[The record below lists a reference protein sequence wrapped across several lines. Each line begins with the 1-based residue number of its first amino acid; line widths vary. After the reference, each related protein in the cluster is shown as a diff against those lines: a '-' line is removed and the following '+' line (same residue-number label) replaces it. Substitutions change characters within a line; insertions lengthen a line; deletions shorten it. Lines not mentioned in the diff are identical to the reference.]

1 MCVVL
6 EAVDLSSSHR
16 CRVTRVLPLS
26 RPPQPSVK
34 LPSLKAFVTPQL
46 SLGSDRPALKLSAPS
61 VTPLLSLGSDQPSLK
76 TLPSPVTPQL
86 SLKLDQS
93 SLKPSTPTMTPHLS
107 SDEPTLKIS
116 VPSLIPRLS
125 LGLDEPSPKPSASS
139 VTPLLSLGSGQ
150 PTLKM
155 TASSVIPR
163 LSLGLDQPTLKPSTP
178 SVTPHSS
185 LASDE
190 AALKTSASSVTP
202 HLSLESDCETGS
214 SDSPLH
220 AVGEQPMLKPVPLPS
235 VVDQVTQKPGV
246 ASDAPQLSLDQV
258 DKVDQKVA
266 GSTPS
271 TAIPEAMDVA
281 QKIGSEMPVKLS
293 TENTSLSVPMTL
305 PVIMSVSVADQPS
318 AARPRDVPRIH
329 IPDNLCTRWTS
340 PEKKLF
346 AEMRSSIVD
355 DSSGGKGGEC
365 PRPRDNP
372 SVEIGRDPAPTRD
385 DLSTK
390 QTALQAEMD
399 RKRWTADVL
408 EKLSASSRSHRAVVR
423 DSLVTGRSSPPDS
436 LSADVKSVA
445 TLLPL
450 RSLSEPSPKLTVT
463 LGEQTNAA
471 DKIDETSA
479 SDSSTG
485 EYRHV

>member
-1 MCVVL
+1 
-6 EAVDLSSSHR
+6 
-16 CRVTRVLPLS
+16 
-26 RPPQPSVK
+26 
-34 LPSLKAFVTPQL
+34 
-46 SLGSDRPALKLSAPS
+46 
-61 VTPLLSLGSDQPSLK
+61 
-76 TLPSPVTPQL
+76 
-86 SLKLDQS
+86 
-93 SLKPSTPTMTPHLS
+93 
-107 SDEPTLKIS
+107 
-116 VPSLIPRLS
+116 
-125 LGLDEPSPKPSASS
+125 
-139 VTPLLSLGSGQ
+139 
-150 PTLKM
+150 M

-178 SVTPHSS
+178 LVTPHLS

-190 AALKTSASSVTP
+190 AALKTTAWSVTP
-202 HLSLESDCETGS
+202 HLSLGSDCETRS

-220 AVGEQPMLKPVPLPS
+220 AVGELKPVPLPS
-235 VVDQVTQKPGV
+235 VVDQVTPKFGV

-271 TAIPEAMDVA
+271 PAIPESMDVVH
-281 QKIGSEMPVKLS
+281 KIGSEMPVKLS
-293 TENTSLSVPMTL
+293 TENTSLSVPVTL

-329 IPDNLCTRWTS
+329 VPDNLCTRWTS

-346 AEMRSSIVD
+346 AETRSIVAD
-355 DSSGGKGGEC
+355 DLSGGKGGEC
-365 PRPRDNP
+365 PLPRDNP

-385 DLSTK
+385 DLSAK

-399 RKRWTADVL
+399 RKLRTADVL
-408 EKLSASSRSHRAVVR
+408 EKLSAGSRSRPAVVR
-423 DSLVTGRSSPPDS
+423 DSLLTGRSTPPDS

-471 DKIDETSA
+471 DKIDEASA
-479 SDSSTG
+479 SDSTTG
-485 EYRHV
+485 ECRHV